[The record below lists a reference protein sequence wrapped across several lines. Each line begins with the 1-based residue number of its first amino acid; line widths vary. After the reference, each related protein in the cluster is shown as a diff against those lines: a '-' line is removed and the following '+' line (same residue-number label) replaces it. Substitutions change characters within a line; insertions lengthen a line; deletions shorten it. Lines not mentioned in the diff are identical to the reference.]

1 MLEQYDDILTVEE
14 TCELLK
20 IGRNALYRL
29 LNSGNLKAIRNGRVW
44 RIPKASVQAYII
56 DSMETKNKLFL

>member
-29 LNSGNLKAIRNGRVW
+29 LSSRKIKAIRNGRVW
-44 RIPKASVQAYII
+44 RIPKASVQTYIT
-56 DSMETKNKLFL
+56 DSMETKK